1 MILEV
6 KWLASLE
13 EISLRQKSR
22 VLWLKEGDNNSKFFI
37 RWLIPIEKI
46 IIWVILRWIAW

>member
-1 MILEV
+1 MNKKRLLEKLVRLDMKEGVHGFTREEKRERDGVKSEV

-22 VLWLKEGDNNSKFFI
+22 VF
-37 RWLIPIEKI
+37 
-46 IIWVILRWIAW
+46 